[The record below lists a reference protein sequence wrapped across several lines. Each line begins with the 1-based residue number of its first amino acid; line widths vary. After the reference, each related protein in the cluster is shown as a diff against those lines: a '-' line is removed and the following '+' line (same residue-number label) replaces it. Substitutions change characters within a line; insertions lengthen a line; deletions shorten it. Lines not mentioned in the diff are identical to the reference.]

1 MVSVDA
7 GQSEPSYFDS
17 VWAEFAAFSESFT
30 LPAELPSESWFSFS
44 WWDPWASD
52 EETSSTS
59 TAAKETAASDALC
72 AAKRSRSPPGSPR
85 SGRKRNLRVR
95 SSASCSPAMMSNST
109 LCRAKMGETT
119 SQLPHINESNA
130 MPSPFAR
137 KTTRRRSASQRPAS
151 TTGDDDD
158 HILDLEPLSLFSS
171 RQEMDDSPNS
181 THEFPPLPLF
191 SVESSKSV
199 VVHSVE
205 FVPGFNPGEKPCIRV
220 ELNGEDANQSA
231 HDLEWCGQESEWSVE
246 HRFEFPV
253 CEGEN
258 VFVSFALHDGHDN
271 DDELA
276 SVSIKPGPL
285 TSREVYEMHDERGDL
300 AGRIKVSVML

>member
-151 TTGDDDD
+151 TTGSVSRATCHVPPPSPSSARLLKLHTDP
-158 HILDLEPLSLFSS
+158 IRNSS
-171 RQEMDDSPNS
+171 RSLIPRGLTTNHTRPARYLFKGRRRPHSRSGAVIIVQQ
-181 THEFPPLPLF
+181 PPGDGRLT
-191 SVESSKSV
+191 
-199 VVHSVE
+199 
-205 FVPGFNPGEKPCIRV
+205 
-220 ELNGEDANQSA
+220 ELNA
-231 HDLEWCGQESEWSVE
+231 
-246 HRFEFPV
+246 
-253 CEGEN
+253 
-258 VFVSFALHDGHDN
+258 
-271 DDELA
+271 
-276 SVSIKPGPL
+276 
-285 TSREVYEMHDERGDL
+285 
-300 AGRIKVSVML
+300 